1 MSMFRSAR
9 RTLFYVVL
17 FALAVAWALPVLWAL
32 AASLRPFEYPL
43 GKGSIWFAHTLT
55 AANYARTAS
64 LAPFGHYYVN
74 TVIVV
79 TLTLAVQVVTI
90 TMAAYAFAHYEFPGK
105 RVLFYAIL
113 LQMMIPTAALLVPN
127 FATIRVL
134 GLYNTRLAI
143 ALPFFGSA
151 FGTFLMRQA
160 FLAVPRSLVSAGILD
175 GCSWWQLLVNVYLPP
190 SMPTVTAFAISTISF
205 HWNDFLWPLIIT
217 SSDHARP
224 LTAGLVRFTQLGEIG
239 AQWQLLSAAT
249 IMVAGPLFILFL
261 VFQRRFIQSF
271 VQSGLK

>member
-1 MSMFRSAR
+1 MFRTIR
-9 RTLFYVVL
+9 HVVFYVLL

-32 AASLRPFEYPL
+32 AASLRPFASPIAR
-43 GKGSIWFAHTLT
+43 GSIWFSHTLT
-55 AANYARTAS
+55 LENYAHAAS
-64 LAPFGHYYVN
+64 LAPFGHYYLN

-79 TLTLAVQVVTI
+79 VMTLAVQLVTI
-90 TMAAYAFAHYEFPGK
+90 TMAAFAFAHYRFPGQK
-105 RVLFYAIL
+105 LLFYVIL

-127 FATIRVL
+127 FSTIRFL

-160 FLAVPRSLVSAGILD
+160 FLGVPESLVSAGILD
-175 GCSWWQLLVNVYLPP
+175 GCSWRQLLVHVYIPP
-190 SMPTVTAFAISTISF
+190 SLPTVTAFGISTISF

-217 SSDHARP
+217 SNEHARP
-224 LTAGLVRFTQLGEIG
+224 LTAGLVRFTQLGEMG
-239 AQWQLLSAAT
+239 AQWQLLTAAT
-249 IMVAGPLFILFL
+249 IMVAGPLFVLFL
-261 VFQRRFIQSF
+261 IFQRRFIQSF

>member
-1 MSMFRSAR
+1 MFRQAR
-9 RTLFYVVL
+9 RALFYVVL
-17 FALAVAWALPVLWAL
+17 FAIALAWAMPVLWAL
-32 AASLRPFEYPL
+32 SASLRPFQYPL
-43 GKGSIWFAHTLT
+43 GRGSIWFSHTLT
-55 AANYARTAS
+55 LANYQKTAS
-64 LAPFGHYYVN
+64 LAPFGRYYVN
-74 TVIVV
+74 TLIVV
-79 TLTLAVQVVTI
+79 AMTLGVQIITI
-90 TMAAYAFAHYEFPGK
+90 TIGAYAFAHYDFPGK
-105 RVLFYAIL
+105 RLLFYIIL

-127 FATIRVL
+127 FATIRFF

-143 ALPFFGSA
+143 AMPFFGSA

-160 FLAVPRSLVSAGILD
+160 FLGVPRSLVAAGILD

-190 SMPTVTAFAISTISF
+190 SMPTVVAFAISSISF

-217 SSDHARP
+217 SSDRARP

-239 AQWQLLSAAT
+239 AQWQLLTAAT
-249 IMVAGPLFILFL
+249 IMVAGPLFVLFL